1 MLLFVLFFVTLNKTT
16 ESISIDLLALYL
28 NQYIF
33 IPYVKDK

>member
-33 IPYVKDK
+33 YSLCEG